1 MKFQN
6 LLKSAAALAC
16 LSLAAVSAGL
26 APARADDKIS
36 IIMGG
41 GPLWDPFFGAMKK
54 GADDAAKDLNVDY
67 QWVTGTD
74 PNNWMADY
82 AKLLKQSASRH
93 PSALVIG
100 NYFPNSFDPI
110 IKDITASGMPVI
122 ITFAG
127 GASWKED
134 GALGFVGVSGRDLG
148 KSVAELQIKAGAK
161 HALCFNHVPANSTL
175 EQMCAGYM
183 DAFKAAGDAP
193 KLMTVAFSDSFN
205 ESLVTQAIKG
215 QLQADPKIDAI
226 WTLGAAQAIDAVDAI
241 DQLGKAGKVANAS
254 LGLSVN
260 ALQALRDGKLQLIA
274 DMQPYLDGYYGLVA
288 AYQYAKYGM
297 LPAGEILTGPL
308 MITKDNVDQV
318 LKISKQYPGVRG
330 AS

>member
-1 MKFQN
+1 MRWKLSALATVSSQIAMKDFRLTTSGAARARCIVHDN
-6 LLKSAAALAC
+6 NNVFADANTRSMREVTWRSAVAFAC
-16 LSLAAVSAGL
+16 LSVLAAGIGL
-26 APARADDKIS
+26 APASADDKIS

-54 GADDAAKDLNVDY
+54 GADDAAKDLGVDY

-100 NYFPNSFDPI
+100 NYFPDSFDPI
-110 IKDITASGMPVI
+110 I
-122 ITFAG
+122 
-127 GASWKED
+127 
-134 GALGFVGVSGRDLG
+134 
-148 KSVAELQIKAGAK
+148 
-161 HALCFNHVPANSTL
+161 
-175 EQMCAGYM
+175 
-183 DAFKAAGDAP
+183 FKAAGDTP
-193 KLMTVAFSDSFN
+193 KLAAVAFSDSFN
-205 ESLVTQAIKG
+205 PTQVTQAIKG
-215 QLQADPKIDAI
+215 LLQADPNIDAI

-260 ALQALRDGKLQLIA
+260 ALQALHDRKLQLIA

-288 AYQYAKYGM
+288 AYQYVKYGM
-297 LPAGEILTGPL
+297 LPAGQVLTGPL

>member
-1 MKFQN
+1 MKLQK
-6 LLKSAAALAC
+6 LLKSAAAIAC
-16 LSLAAVSAGL
+16 LSVLTSGASL

-54 GADDAAKDLNVDY
+54 GADDAARDLNVDY

-100 NYFPNSFDPI
+100 NYFPDSFDPI

-127 GASWKED
+127 GVTWKED
-134 GALGFVGVSGRDLG
+134 GALGFVGVSGRHLG
-148 KSVAELQIKAGAK
+148 KPVAELQIKAGAK

-183 DAFKAAGDAP
+183 DAFKAAGDTP
-193 KLMTVAFSDSFN
+193 KLMTVAFSASFN

-215 QLQADPKIDAI
+215 QLQADSKIDAI
-226 WTLGAAQAIDAVDAI
+226 WTLGAAQAIDAVNAI
-241 DQLGKAGKVANAS
+241 DQLGKGGKVANAS

-274 DMQPYLDGYYGLVA
+274 DMQPYLDGYYGPVA

-297 LPAGEILTGPL
+297 LPAGEVLTGPL

>member
-1 MKFQN
+1 MAFRN
-6 LLKSAAALAC
+6 LLKSAAAVAC
-16 LSLAAVSAGL
+16 LGVLAAAVGL

-54 GADDAAKDLNVDY
+54 GADDAAKNLGVDY

-100 NYFPNSFDPI
+100 NYFPDSFDPI
-110 IKDITASGMPVI
+110 IRDITASGIPVI
-122 ITFAG
+122 ISFAG

-148 KSVAELQIKAGAK
+148 KSVAELQINAGAK

-183 DAFKAAGDAP
+183 DAFK
-193 KLMTVAFSDSFN
+193 
-205 ESLVTQAIKG
+205 
-215 QLQADPKIDAI
+215 
-226 WTLGAAQAIDAVDAI
+226 
-241 DQLGKAGKVANAS
+241 
-254 LGLSVN
+254 
-260 ALQALRDGKLQLIA
+260 
-274 DMQPYLDGYYGLVA
+274 LVA
-288 AYQYAKYGM
+288 AYQYVKYGM
-297 LPAGEILTGPL
+297 LPAGQILTGPL
-308 MITKDNVDQV
+308 VITKDNVDQV
-318 LKISKQYPGVRG
+318 LKISKEYPGVRG
-330 AS
+330 GVLSRGFTYLFWL

>member
-1 MKFQN
+1 MAFRN
-6 LLKSAAALAC
+6 LMKSAGAFAC
-16 LSLAAVSAGL
+16 LSLAAAGAGV
-26 APARADDKIS
+26 APAHADDKIS

-41 GPLWDPFFGAMKK
+41 GPLWDPFLGAMKK

-100 NYFPNSFDPI
+100 NYFPDSFDPI

-226 WTLGAAQAIDAVDAI
+226 WTLGAAQAIDAVNAL
-241 DQLGKAGKVANAS
+241 DQLGKGGRVANAS

-274 DMQPYLDGYYGLVA
+274 DMQPCLDGHYGLVA

-297 LPAGEILTGPL
+297 LPAAEVLTGPL

-318 LKISKQYPGVRG
+318 LKISKQYPGLRG